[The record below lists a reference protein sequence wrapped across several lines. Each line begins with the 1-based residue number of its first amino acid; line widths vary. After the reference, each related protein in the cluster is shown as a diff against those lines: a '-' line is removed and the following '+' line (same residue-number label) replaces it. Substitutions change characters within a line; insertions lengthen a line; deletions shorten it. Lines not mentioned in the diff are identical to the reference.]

1 MTLEADKRALRHTA
15 RAARAVAHAKDSE
28 ASAKAAA
35 NFMGRFAPAPG
46 TVVSAYWA
54 MGEELDARP
63 LMAALD
69 AQGVRI
75 VLPVVTGRGVELV
88 FRLWRPGAPLDRGS
102 LGIGEPGADADV
114 LTPHVLIVPLLAFDR
129 GGYRLG
135 QGGGYY
141 DRTLRALRAVGSVLA
156 VGFAYGA
163 QEVTAVPHGPTDERL
178 DAVVT
183 EREVIEMVR

>member
-1 MTLEADKRALRHTA
+1 LRHSA
-15 RAARAVAHAKDSE
+15 RAARAAAHAKGGE

-69 AQGVRI
+69 AQGARI
-75 VLPVVTGRGVELV
+75 VLPVVTGRAVALV
-88 FRLWRPGAPLDRGS
+88 FRLWRPDAPLDRGA
-102 LGIGEPGADADV
+102 LGIGEPGAEAEV
-114 LTPHVLIVPLLAFDR
+114 LTPRVLIVPLLAFDR
-129 GGYRLG
+129 RGYRLG

-141 DRTLRALRAVGSVLA
+141 DRTLRALRAAGPVLA
-156 VGFAYGA
+156 VGFAYAA
-163 QEVTAVPHGPTDERL
+163 QEVAAVPHGPNDEPL
-178 DAVVT
+178 DAVAT
-183 EREVIEMVR
+183 ERDVIEMVR